1 MYYIDL
7 SESSSAEVEN
17 KGNENDLWIPVSI
30 VEQNGVVL
38 VFGWLIVS
46 DACKRQRTPNSCF
59 LLN

>member
-1 MYYIDL
+1 MYYVDL

-17 KGNENDLWIPVSI
+17 KGIENDFWIPVSV

-38 VFGWLIVS
+38 VFGWLIVF
-46 DACKRQRTPNSCF
+46 DACKRQRTLNSYF